1 MDSKNKDDQAMR
13 DEAIRDVQKLP
24 KAQTIFLGLQHT
36 LAMFGA
42 TILVPILTGLHISVA
57 LFTAGV
63 GTWLFH
69 FITKKKVPAY
79 LGSSFA
85 FIAPISLVIEQ
96 HGGIPAAQGGIIVAG
111 LIYAIVAFIIYKV
124 GPSLI
129 KKIFPPIVTGP
140 VIMLIGMILA
150 PVAIDMAGGST
161 VNIAVSTAALLGAV
175 IVAVFARGFLKI
187 VPILAGLITGYVVAV
202 ITGIVD
208 FSPVMNSAW
217 VGLPEFTV
225 PTFQLRAITIIAPVA
240 IVSMVEHVGDVLAIS
255 ETIGKG
261 RELVTDPG
269 IHRTMLGDGMATALA
284 GVFGGPPNTT
294 YGENTGV
301 LAITKV
307 YDPVVMRIGATFAIL
322 MAVIPK
328 FGGLIR
334 TVPDPVIGG
343 ISFLLYGMITTI
355 GIRTLVE
362 NQTDLKISRNLVVAA
377 TILVLGIGGAVL
389 KIGAIEFSSL
399 AVAALAGVILNLVLP
414 GGEETEATF

>member
-1 MDSKNKDDQAMR
+1 MERRK
-13 DEAIRDVQKLP
+13 EEPVRDVSKLP
-24 KAQTIFLGLQHT
+24 KSQAIFLGLQHA

-42 TILVPILTGLHISVA
+42 TILVPILTGLHVSVA

-96 HGGIPAAQGGIIVAG
+96 HGGIPAAQGGIITAG
-111 LIYAIVAFIIYKV
+111 LIYAVVAFIIYKV

-129 KKIFPPIVTGP
+129 KKIFPPVVTGP
-140 VIMLIGMILA
+140 VIILIGTILA
-150 PVAIDMAGGST
+150 PVAIDMSTGST
-161 VNIAVSTAALLGAV
+161 LNVVVAIAALAGAV
-175 IVAVFARGFLKI
+175 IAAIFAKGFFKL
-187 VPILAGLITGYVVAV
+187 VPIIVGLVTGYIVAV
-202 ITGIVD
+202 IVGMVD
-208 FSPVMNSAW
+208 FSPVMNRAW
-217 VGLPEFTV
+217 IGLPQFTA
-225 PTFQLRAITIIAPVA
+225 PAFNITAITIIAPVA

-307 YDPVVMRIGATFAIL
+307 YDPVVMRIGATFAIA

-328 FGGLIR
+328 FGGLIE
-334 TVPDPVIGG
+334 TIPDAVIGG
-343 ISFLLYGMITTI
+343 ISFLLYGMIATI

-362 NQTDLKISRNLVVAA
+362 SQTDLKISRNLVIVA
-377 TILVLGIGGAVL
+377 TIIVLGLGGATLSLGRV
-389 KIGAIEFSSL
+389 EFSSL
-399 AVAALAGVILNLVLP
+399 ALAALAGVILNLILP
-414 GGEETEATF
+414 GGEEKFAEA

>member
-1 MDSKNKDDQAMR
+1 MESKKKNDK
-13 DEAIRDVQKLP
+13 AIRDVNKLP
-24 KAQTIFLGLQHT
+24 KAQAVFLGLQHA

-42 TILVPILTGLHISVA
+42 TILVPILTGLHVSVA

-85 FIAPISLVIEQ
+85 FIAPISLVVEQ

-129 KKIFPPIVTGP
+129 KKIFPPVVTGP
-140 VIMLIGMILA
+140 VIILIGTILA
-150 PVAIDMAGGST
+150 PTAIDMSTGST
-161 VNIAVSTAALLGAV
+161 LNVVVAIAALAGAV
-175 IVAVFARGFLKI
+175 IAAVFAKGFFKL
-187 VPILAGLITGYVVAV
+187 VPIIVGLVSGYIVAV
-202 ITGIVD
+202 IVGIVD
-208 FSPVMNSAW
+208 FSPVANSAW
-217 VGLPEFTV
+217 IGLPEFTV
-225 PTFQLRAITIIAPVA
+225 PSFNVTAITMIAPVA

-269 IHRTMLGDGMATALA
+269 IHRTMLGDGVATAVA
-284 GVFGGPPNTT
+284 GIFGGPPNTT

-307 YDPVVMRIGATFAIL
+307 YDPVVMRIGATFAIA
-322 MAVIPK
+322 MALIPK
-328 FGGLIR
+328 FGGLIQ
-334 TVPDPVIGG
+334 TIPNPVIGG
-343 ISFLLYGMITTI
+343 ISFLLYGMIATI

-362 NQTDLKISRNLVVAA
+362 SQTDLKISRNLVIVA
-377 TILVLGIGGAVL
+377 TIIVLGLGGATLQLGRV
-389 KIGAIEFSSL
+389 EFSSL
-399 AVAALAGVILNLVLP
+399 ALAALAGVLLNLILP
-414 GGEETEATF
+414 GGEEEFAKA

>member
-1 MDSKNKDDQAMR
+1 MESKKKNDK
-13 DEAIRDVQKLP
+13 AIRDIQKLP
-24 KAQTIFLGLQHT
+24 TSQGIFLGLQHA

-42 TILVPILTGLHISVA
+42 TILVPILTGLHVSVA

-96 HGGIPAAQGGIIVAG
+96 HGGIPAAQGGIIAAG
-111 LIYAIVAFIIYKV
+111 LIYAVVAFIIYKV

-129 KKIFPPIVTGP
+129 KKIFPPVVTGP
-140 VIMLIGMILA
+140 VIILIGTILA
-150 PVAIDMAGGST
+150 PTAIDMSTGST
-161 VNIAVSTAALLGAV
+161 LNVVVAIAALAGAV
-175 IVAVFARGFLKI
+175 IAAVFAKGFFKL
-187 VPILAGLITGYVVAV
+187 VPIIVGLVTGYIVAV
-202 ITGIVD
+202 IVGIVD
-208 FSPVMNSAW
+208 FSPVANSAW
-217 VGLPEFTV
+217 IGLPEFTA
-225 PTFQLRAITIIAPVA
+225 PSFNLTAITIIAPVA

-269 IHRTMLGDGMATALA
+269 IHRTMLGDGVATAVA
-284 GVFGGPPNTT
+284 GIFGGPPNTT

-307 YDPVVMRIGATFAIL
+307 YDPVVMRIGATFAIA
-322 MAVIPK
+322 MALIPK
-328 FGGLIR
+328 FGGLIQ
-334 TVPDPVIGG
+334 TIPNPVIGG
-343 ISFLLYGMITTI
+343 ISFLLYGMIATI

-362 NQTDLKISRNLVVAA
+362 SQTDLKISRNLVIVA
-377 TILVLGIGGAVL
+377 TIIVLGLGGATLQLGRV
-389 KIGAIEFSSL
+389 EFSSL
-399 AVAALAGVILNLVLP
+399 ALAALAGVILNLILP
-414 GGEETEATF
+414 GGEEEFAKA

>member
-1 MDSKNKDDQAMR
+1 MESREEQAV
-13 DEAIRDVQKLP
+13 RDVSKLP
-24 KAQTIFLGLQHT
+24 KSQAIFLGLQHA

-42 TILVPILTGLHISVA
+42 TILVPILTGLHVSVA

-96 HGGIPAAQGGIIVAG
+96 HGGIPAAQGGIIAAG

-129 KKIFPPIVTGP
+129 KKIFPPVVTGP
-140 VIMLIGMILA
+140 VIILIGTILA
-150 PVAIDMAGGST
+150 PTAIDMSTGSALN
-161 VNIAVSTAALLGAV
+161 VVVAIAALAGAV
-175 IVAVFARGFLKI
+175 IAAIFAKGFFKL
-187 VPILAGLITGYVVAV
+187 VPIIVGLVTGYIVAV
-202 ITGIVD
+202 IVGMVD
-208 FSPVMNSAW
+208 FSPVINNAW
-217 VGLPEFTV
+217 IGLPEFTV
-225 PTFQLRAITIIAPVA
+225 PAVNITAITIIAPVA
-240 IVSMVEHVGDVLAIS
+240 LVSMVEHVGDILAIS

-269 IHRTMLGDGMATALA
+269 IHRTMFGDGMATSLA
-284 GVFGGPPNTT
+284 GIFGGPPNTT

-307 YDPVVMRIGATFAIL
+307 YDPVVMRIGATFAIA
-322 MAVIPK
+322 MAIVPK
-328 FGGLIR
+328 FGGLIE
-334 TVPDPVIGG
+334 TIPNPVIGG
-343 ISFLLYGMITTI
+343 ISFLLYGMIATI

-362 NQTDLKISRNLVVAA
+362 SQTDLKISRNLVIVA
-377 TILVLGIGGAVL
+377 TVIVLGLGGATL
-389 KIGAIEFSSL
+389 QLGRIEFSSL
-399 AVAALAGVILNLVLP
+399 ALAALVGVVLNLILP
-414 GGEETEATF
+414 DGEEEFAQM

>member
-1 MDSKNKDDQAMR
+1 MEPQR
-13 DEAIRDVQKLP
+13 DEAVRDIQKLP
-24 KAQTIFLGLQHT
+24 TAQGIFLGLQHA

-42 TILVPILTGLHISVA
+42 TILVPILTGLHVSVA

-111 LIYAIVAFIIYKV
+111 IIYAVVAFIIYQV

-129 KKIFPPIVTGP
+129 KKIFPPVVTGP

-161 VNIAVSTAALLGAV
+161 QNVVVAVAALAGAV
-175 IVAVFARGFLKI
+175 IAAIFSRGFLKLI
-187 VPILAGLITGYVVAV
+187 PIIIGLITGYIVAV
-202 ITGIVD
+202 IVGMVD
-208 FSPVMNSAW
+208 FSPVMNNAW
-217 VGLPEFTV
+217 IGLPEFTV
-225 PTFQLRAITIIAPVA
+225 PKFQLTAITIIAPVA

-284 GVFGGPPNTT
+284 GIFGGPPNTT

-307 YDPVVMRIGATFAIL
+307 YDPVVMRIAATFAIA
-322 MAVIPK
+322 MAVVPK
-328 FGGLIR
+328 FGGLIE
-334 TVPDPVIGG
+334 TVPSPVIGG
-343 ISFLLYGMITTI
+343 ISFLLYGMIATI

-362 NQTDLKISRNLVVAA
+362 SQTDLKISRNLVVVA
-377 TILVLGIGGAVL
+377 TILVLGLGGAVL
-389 KIGAIEFSSL
+389 KLGRVEFSSL
-399 AVAALAGVILNLVLP
+399 ALAALAGVILNLILP
-414 GGEETEATF
+414 GGEEEFAQT

>member
-1 MDSKNKDDQAMR
+1 MESRR
-13 DEAIRDVQKLP
+13 DEAVRDIKKLNTF
-24 KAQTIFLGLQHT
+24 QGVFLGLQHA

-42 TILVPILTGLHISVA
+42 TILVPILTGLHVSVA

-85 FIAPISLVIEQ
+85 FIAPIALVIEQ
-96 HGGIPAAQGGIIVAG
+96 HGGIPAAQGGIIFAG
-111 LIYAIVAFIIYKV
+111 IIYAIVAFIIYKV

-129 KKIFPPIVTGP
+129 KRIFPPIVTGP
-140 VIMLIGMILA
+140 VIMTIGLILA

-161 VNIAVSTAALLGAV
+161 LNVVVAVASLLGA
-175 IVAVFARGFLKI
+175 IIAAIFAKGFLKI
-187 VPILAGLITGYVVAV
+187 VPIIVGLVTGYIVAIIV
-202 ITGIVD
+202 GIVD
-208 FSPVMNSAW
+208 FSPVMQNAW
-217 VGLPEFTV
+217 LGLPEFTV
-225 PTFQLRAITIIAPVA
+225 PVFKMRAITIIAPVA
-240 IVSMVEHVGDVLAIS
+240 IVSMVEHVGDILAIS

-284 GVFGGPPNTT
+284 GIFGGPPNTT

-301 LAITKV
+301 LALTKV
-307 YDPVVMRIGATFAIL
+307 YDPVVMRIAATFAIA

-328 FGGLIR
+328 FGGLIE
-334 TVPDPVIGG
+334 TIPTPVIGG
-343 ISFLLYGMITTI
+343 ISFLLYGMITVV

-362 NQTDLKISRNLVVAA
+362 SQTDFKESRNLVIGG

-389 KIGAIEFSSL
+389 KLGRIEFSSL
-399 AVAALAGVILNLVLP
+399 ALAALAGVVLNLVLP
-414 GGEETEATF
+414 GTKEEAESTASLG

>member
-1 MDSKNKDDQAMR
+1 MESREEQAV
-13 DEAIRDVQKLP
+13 RDVSNLP
-24 KAQTIFLGLQHT
+24 KSQAIFLGLQHA

-42 TILVPILTGLHISVA
+42 TILVPILTGLHVSVA

-96 HGGIPAAQGGIIVAG
+96 HGGIPAAQGGIIAAG

-129 KKIFPPIVTGP
+129 KKIFPPVVTGP
-140 VIMLIGMILA
+140 VIILIGTILA
-150 PVAIDMAGGST
+150 PTAIDMSTGSALN
-161 VNIAVSTAALLGAV
+161 VVVAIAALAGAV
-175 IVAVFARGFLKI
+175 IAAIFAKGFFKL
-187 VPILAGLITGYVVAV
+187 VPIIVGLVTGYIVAV
-202 ITGIVD
+202 IVGMVD
-208 FSPVMNSAW
+208 FSPVINNAW
-217 VGLPEFTV
+217 IGLPEFTV
-225 PTFQLRAITIIAPVA
+225 PAVNITAITIIAPVA
-240 IVSMVEHVGDVLAIS
+240 LVSMVEHVGDILAIS

-269 IHRTMLGDGMATALA
+269 IHRTMFGDGMATSLA
-284 GVFGGPPNTT
+284 GIFGGPPNTT

-307 YDPVVMRIGATFAIL
+307 YDPVVMRIGATFAIA
-322 MAVIPK
+322 MAIVPK
-328 FGGLIR
+328 FGGLIE
-334 TVPDPVIGG
+334 TIPNPVIGG
-343 ISFLLYGMITTI
+343 ISFLLYGMIATI

-362 NQTDLKISRNLVVAA
+362 SQTDLKISRNLVIVA
-377 TILVLGIGGAVL
+377 TVIVLGLGGATL
-389 KIGAIEFSSL
+389 QLGRIEFSSL
-399 AVAALAGVILNLVLP
+399 ALAALVGVVLNLILP
-414 GGEETEATF
+414 DGEEEFAQM

>member
-1 MDSKNKDDQAMR
+1 MEQKR
-13 DEAIRDVQKLP
+13 DEAVRDITKLP
-24 KAQTIFLGLQHT
+24 KSQAVFLGLQHA

-42 TILVPILTGLHISVA
+42 TILVPILTGLHVSVT

-69 FITKKKVPAY
+69 LITKKKVPAF

-111 LIYAIVAFIIYKV
+111 IIYAIVAYIIYLV

-129 KKIFPPIVTGP
+129 KRIFPPVVTGP

-161 VNIAVSTAALLGAV
+161 ANVVVAIAALAGAIIAAIFAKGFFKLIPIIIGLG
-175 IVAVFARGFLKI
+175 
-187 VPILAGLITGYVVAV
+187 TGYVVAILV
-202 ITGIVD
+202 GMVD
-208 FSPVMNSAW
+208 FSPVLERAW
-217 VGLPEFTV
+217 IGLPQFTA
-225 PTFQLRAITIIAPVA
+225 PKFQLTAITMIAPVA

-261 RELVTDPG
+261 RQLVTDPG
-269 IHRTMLGDGMATALA
+269 IHKTMFGDGMATAFA
-284 GVFGGPPNTT
+284 GLLGGPPNTT

-307 YDPVVMRIGATFAIL
+307 YDSVVMRIAATFAIA
-322 MAVIPK
+322 MAIIPK
-328 FGGLIR
+328 FGGLIE
-334 TVPDPVIGG
+334 TIPGPVIGG
-343 ISFLLYGMITTI
+343 ISFLLYGMIATV
-355 GIRTLVE
+355 GIRTLIE
-362 NQTDLKISRNLVVAA
+362 SQTDLKISRNLVIVA
-377 TILVLGIGGAVL
+377 TILVLGLGGAVL
-389 KIGAIEFSSL
+389 QIGRVEFSSL
-399 AVAALAGVILNLVLP
+399 ALAALTGVILNIILP
-414 GGEETEATF
+414 GGEKELPET

>member
-1 MDSKNKDDQAMR
+1 METQNEKAVKD
-13 DEAIRDVQKLP
+13 VSKLP
-24 KAQTIFLGLQHT
+24 KSQAIFLGLQHA

-42 TILVPILTGLHISVA
+42 TILVPILTGLHVSVA

-96 HGGIPAAQGGIIVAG
+96 HGGIPAAQGGIIAAG

-129 KKIFPPIVTGP
+129 KKIFPPVVTGP
-140 VIMLIGMILA
+140 VIILIGTILA
-150 PVAIDMAGGST
+150 PTAIDMSTGST
-161 VNIAVSTAALLGAV
+161 LNVVVAIAALAGAV
-175 IVAVFARGFLKI
+175 IAAIFAKGFFKL
-187 VPILAGLITGYVVAV
+187 VPIIVGLVTGYIVAV
-202 ITGIVD
+202 IVGMVD
-208 FSPVMNSAW
+208 FSPVMNRAW
-217 VGLPEFTV
+217 IGLPNFTV
-225 PTFQLRAITIIAPVA
+225 PVVNITAITIIAPVA

-284 GVFGGPPNTT
+284 GIFGGPPNTT

-307 YDPVVMRIGATFAIL
+307 YDPLVMRIGATFAIA
-322 MAVIPK
+322 MAIIPK
-328 FGGLIR
+328 FGGLIE
-334 TVPDPVIGG
+334 TIPNPVIGG
-343 ISFLLYGMITTI
+343 ISFLLYGMIATI

-362 NQTDLKISRNLVVAA
+362 SQTDLKISRNLVIVA
-377 TILVLGIGGAVL
+377 TIIVLGLGGATLSLGRV
-389 KIGAIEFSSL
+389 EFSSL
-399 AVAALAGVILNLVLP
+399 ALAALAGVILNLILP
-414 GGEETEATF
+414 GGEEEYATA

>member
-24 KAQTIFLGLQHT
+24 KAQAIFLGLQHT

-42 TILVPILTGLHISVA
+42 TILVPILTGLHVSVA

-129 KKIFPPIVTGP
+129 KKIFPPVVTGP

-150 PVAIDMAGGST
+150 PTAINMAGGST

-175 IVAVFARGFLKI
+175 IAAVFARGFLKI

-208 FSPVMNSAW
+208 FAPVMNSAW
-217 VGLPEFTV
+217 IGLPEFTV

-284 GVFGGPPNTT
+284 GIFGGPPNTT

-307 YDPVVMRIGATFAIL
+307 YDPVVMRIGATFAIA

-362 NQTDLKISRNLVVAA
+362 NQTDLKISRNLVVTA

>member
-1 MDSKNKDDQAMR
+1 MESKKKN
-13 DEAIRDVQKLP
+13 DEAIRDIQKLP
-24 KAQTIFLGLQHT
+24 TSQGIFLGLQHA

-42 TILVPILTGLHISVA
+42 TILVPILTGLHVSVA

-96 HGGIPAAQGGIIVAG
+96 HGGIPAAQGGIIAAG
-111 LIYAIVAFIIYKV
+111 IIYAIVAFIIYKV

-129 KKIFPPIVTGP
+129 KKIFPPVVTGP
-140 VIMLIGMILA
+140 VIILIGTILA
-150 PVAIDMAGGST
+150 PTAIDMSTGST
-161 VNIAVSTAALLGAV
+161 LNVVVAAAALAGAV
-175 IVAVFARGFLKI
+175 IAAVFAKGFFKL
-187 VPILAGLITGYVVAV
+187 VPIIVGLVSGYVVAV
-202 ITGIVD
+202 IVGMVD
-208 FSPVMNSAW
+208 FSPVANSAW
-217 VGLPEFTV
+217 IGLPEFTV
-225 PTFQLRAITIIAPVA
+225 PSFNVTAITIIAPVA

-269 IHRTMLGDGMATALA
+269 IHRTMLGDGVATAVA
-284 GVFGGPPNTT
+284 GIFGGPPNTT

-307 YDPVVMRIGATFAIL
+307 YDPVVMRIGATFAIA
-322 MAVIPK
+322 MALIPK
-328 FGGLIR
+328 FGGLIQ
-334 TVPDPVIGG
+334 TIPNPVIGG
-343 ISFLLYGMITTI
+343 ISFLLYGMIATI

-362 NQTDLKISRNLVVAA
+362 SQTDLKISRNLVIVA
-377 TILVLGIGGAVL
+377 TIIVLGLGGATLQLGRV
-389 KIGAIEFSSL
+389 EFSSL
-399 AVAALAGVILNLVLP
+399 ALAALAGVILNLILP
-414 GGEETEATF
+414 GGEEEFAKA

>member
-1 MDSKNKDDQAMR
+1 MESREEQAV
-13 DEAIRDVQKLP
+13 RDVSKLP
-24 KAQTIFLGLQHT
+24 RSQAIFLGLQHA

-42 TILVPILTGLHISVA
+42 TILVPILTGLHVSVA

-96 HGGIPAAQGGIIVAG
+96 HGGIPAAQGGIIAAG
-111 LIYAIVAFIIYKV
+111 LIYAVVAFIIYKV

-129 KKIFPPIVTGP
+129 KKIFPPVVTGP
-140 VIMLIGMILA
+140 VIILIGTILA
-150 PVAIDMAGGST
+150 PTAIDMSTGST
-161 VNIAVSTAALLGAV
+161 LNVVVAIAALAGAV
-175 IVAVFARGFLKI
+175 IAAIFAKGFFKL
-187 VPILAGLITGYVVAV
+187 VPIIVGLVTGYIVAV
-202 ITGIVD
+202 IVGMVD
-208 FSPVMNSAW
+208 FSPVVNNAW
-217 VGLPEFTV
+217 IGLPDFTV
-225 PTFQLRAITIIAPVA
+225 PAINITAITIIAPVA
-240 IVSMVEHVGDVLAIS
+240 IVSMVEHVGDILAIS

-284 GVFGGPPNTT
+284 GIFGGPPNTT

-307 YDPVVMRIGATFAIL
+307 YDPVVMRIGATFAIA
-322 MAVIPK
+322 MAIVPK
-328 FGGLIR
+328 FGGLIE
-334 TVPDPVIGG
+334 TIPNPVIGG
-343 ISFLLYGMITTI
+343 ISFLLYGMIATI

-362 NQTDLKISRNLVVAA
+362 SQTDLKISRNLVIVA
-377 TILVLGIGGAVL
+377 TVIVLGLGGATLQLGRV
-389 KIGAIEFSSL
+389 EFSSL
-399 AVAALAGVILNLVLP
+399 ALAALAGVVLNLILP
-414 GGEETEATF
+414 GGEEEFAQT

>member
-1 MDSKNKDDQAMR
+1 MASQNDKINNDKAV
-13 DEAIRDVQKLP
+13 RDVDKLP
-24 KAQTIFLGLQHT
+24 MAQGIFLGLQHA

-42 TILVPILTGLHISVA
+42 TILVPILTGLHVSVA

-85 FIAPISLVIEQ
+85 FIAPITLVIEQ
-96 HGGIPAAQGGIIVAG
+96 HGGIPAAQGGIIAAG
-111 LIYAIVAFIIYKV
+111 IIYAIVAFIIYKV

-140 VIMLIGMILA
+140 VIISIGLILA
-150 PVAIDMAGGST
+150 PVAIDMSTGST
-161 VNIAVSTAALLGAV
+161 TNVVVAIASLLGAV
-175 IVAVFARGFLKI
+175 VAAIYAKGFLKI
-187 VPILAGLITGYVVAV
+187 VPIIVGLETGYIVAIIAGL
-202 ITGIVD
+202 VD
-208 FSPVMNSAW
+208 FSPVINNAW
-217 VGLPEFTV
+217 IGLPEFTV
-225 PTFQLRAITIIAPVA
+225 PQFSMRAITIIAPVA
-240 IVSMVEHVGDVLAIS
+240 VVSMVEHVGDILAIS

-269 IHRTMLGDGMATALA
+269 IHRTMLGDGLATALA

-307 YDPVVMRIGATFAIL
+307 YDSKVMRIAATFAIA

-328 FGGLIR
+328 FGGLIE
-334 TVPDPVIGG
+334 TIPTAVIGRV
-343 ISFLLYGMITTI
+343 SFLLYGMIATV

-362 NQTDLKISRNLVVAA
+362 SQTDLKISRNLVVGA
-377 TILVLGIGGAVL
+377 TILVLALGGAVL
-389 KIGAIEFSSL
+389 KIGNIEFSSL
-399 AVAALAGVILNLVLP
+399 ALGALSGVILNIVLP
-414 GGEETEATF
+414 GGEEEFASA

>member
-1 MDSKNKDDQAMR
+1 METQNERAVKD
-13 DEAIRDVQKLP
+13 VSKLP
-24 KAQTIFLGLQHT
+24 KSQAIFLGLQHA

-42 TILVPILTGLHISVA
+42 TILVPILTGLHVSVA

-96 HGGIPAAQGGIIVAG
+96 HGGIPAAQGGIIAAG
-111 LIYAIVAFIIYKV
+111 LIYAVVAFIIYKV
-124 GPSLI
+124 GPNLI
-129 KKIFPPIVTGP
+129 KKVFPPVVTGP
-140 VIMLIGMILA
+140 VIILIGTILA
-150 PVAIDMAGGST
+150 PTAIDMSTGST
-161 VNIAVSTAALLGAV
+161 LNVVVAIAALAGAV
-175 IVAVFARGFLKI
+175 IAAIFAKGFFKL
-187 VPILAGLITGYVVAV
+187 VPIIVGLLTGYIVAIVV
-202 ITGIVD
+202 GMVD
-208 FSPVMNSAW
+208 FSPVMNRAW
-217 VGLPEFTV
+217 IGLPNFTV
-225 PTFQLRAITIIAPVA
+225 PVFNITAITIIAPVA

-284 GVFGGPPNTT
+284 GIFGGPPNTT

-307 YDPVVMRIGATFAIL
+307 YDPLVMRIGATFAIAF
-322 MAVIPK
+322 AVIPK
-328 FGGLIR
+328 FGGLIE
-334 TVPDPVIGG
+334 TIPNPVIGG
-343 ISFLLYGMITTI
+343 ISFLLYGMIATI

-362 NQTDLKISRNLVVAA
+362 SQTDLKISRNLVIVA
-377 TILVLGIGGAVL
+377 TIIVLGLGGATLSLGRV
-389 KIGAIEFSSL
+389 EFSSL
-399 AVAALAGVILNLVLP
+399 ALAALAGVILNLILP
-414 GGEETEATF
+414 GGEEEYATT

>member
-284 GVFGGPPNTT
+284 GVFGGTPNTT

-307 YDPVVMRIGATFAIL
+307 YDRVVMRIGATFAIL